1 METYC
6 WNVIKTCDDCFGF
19 MTYSE
24 KLAARIEATGS
35 NLCVGIDPRPEL
47 TGGDLEGFVYSL
59 VEQTASCAAAFK
71 PNSAYFEAAGSK
83 GYAILEKLVADIP
96 EQIPV
101 ILDVKRGD
109 IGATQAYYAKAC
121 FESMKG
127 VDAVTVNPYMG
138 FDSVEPMLSYPG
150 RAVYLLGV
158 TSNPGA
164 EDIELQSLAD
174 GRQVFQLVA
183 EMAGR
188 TGPHEGEIGF
198 VIGLTNAQSGIM
210 ESIPDV
216 PLLLPGL
223 GAQGGDLDLL
233 KDAGRK
239 APVVINV
246 SRGVMAG
253 EGTASDRAR
262 VFRDRIAA
270 ALL

>member
-1 METYC
+1 
-6 WNVIKTCDDCFGF
+6 

-24 KLAARIEATGS
+24 KLAARIESTGS

-47 TGGDLEGFVYSL
+47 TGGDLESFVYSL
-59 VEQTASCAAAFK
+59 VEQTEGFAAAFK
-71 PNSAYFEAAGSK
+71 PNSAYFEAEGSR
-83 GYAILEKLVADIP
+83 GYAILERLVADIP
-96 EQIPV
+96 DEVPV

-109 IGATQAYYAKAC
+109 IGATQSYYAKAC
-121 FESMKG
+121 FECLEG

-164 EDIELQSLAD
+164 KDIELQVLSD
-174 GRQVFQLVA
+174 GRQVFELVA
-183 EMAGR
+183 EMASR
-188 TGPHEGEIGF
+188 SSEHKGEVGF
-198 VIGLTNAQSGIM
+198 VVGLTNARPDIL
-210 ESIPDV
+210 EDIPDV

-233 KDAGRK
+233 RDAGRK

-253 EGTASDRAR
+253 EGTAAERAR
-262 VFRDRIAA
+262 SFRDRISA
-270 ALL
+270 ALA

>member
-1 METYC
+1 
-6 WNVIKTCDDCFGF
+6 

-24 KLAARIEATGS
+24 KLAARIETLGS
-35 NLCVGIDPRPEL
+35 NLCVGIDPRPEF
-47 TGGDLEGFVYSL
+47 TGGDLEAFVYSL
-59 VEQTASCAAAFK
+59 VEETAEYAAAFK
-71 PNSAYFEAAGSK
+71 PNSAYFEAEGAK
-83 GYAILEKLVADIP
+83 GYAVMERLVADIP
-96 EQIPV
+96 EEIPV

-121 FESMKG
+121 FENMEG

-158 TSNPGA
+158 TSNSGA

-183 EMAGR
+183 DMAGR
-188 TGPHEGEIGF
+188 ASSYEGEVGF
-198 VIGLTNAQSGIM
+198 VIGLTNAQPGIL
-210 ESIPDV
+210 EVIPDA

-233 KDAGRK
+233 KQAGRK

-253 EGTASDRAR
+253 EGTAADRAR
-262 VFRDRIAA
+262 TFRDRIAA

>member
-1 METYC
+1 
-6 WNVIKTCDDCFGF
+6 

-24 KLAARIEATGS
+24 KLAARIESTGS

-47 TGGDLEGFVYSL
+47 TGGDLESFVYSL
-59 VEQTASCAAAFK
+59 VEETEEFAAAFK
-71 PNSAYFEAAGSK
+71 PNSAYFEAEGSK
-83 GYAILEKLVADIP
+83 GYAVLERLIADIP
-96 EQIPV
+96 DEVPV

-109 IGATQAYYAKAC
+109 IGATQSYYAKAC
-121 FESMKG
+121 FERMQG

-164 EDIELQSLAD
+164 KDIELQSLSD
-174 GRQVFQLVA
+174 GRQVFELVT
-183 EMAGR
+183 EMASR
-188 TGPHEGEIGF
+188 SSEHKGEVGF
-198 VIGLTNAQSGIM
+198 VVGLTNARPDIL
-210 ESIPDV
+210 EDIPDV

-233 KDAGRK
+233 RDAGRK

-253 EGTASDRAR
+253 EGTAAERAR
-262 VFRDRIAA
+262 SFRDRISA
-270 ALL
+270 ALA